1 MGRWA
6 VSRSLSI
13 AGSLLLGVGGLSCSL
28 AFDLDREQCEQAAD
42 CSDVGFAATCENKV
56 CVAISEGGGGGGTG
70 TGGAGGSPPVDPLW
84 GCLGTFQSP
93 VTSPD
98 QMIPYHYRV
107 EGVLDPGVPP
117 VGLTVKLCA
126 LLDFGCASPL
136 PLDPPDADGN
146 VFFTLR
152 ADFEAFLEIEGT
164 DLMPTRAHLPVP
176 PVVIPPKEKII
187 RAVTN
192 PEFQQLV
199 DASGQNYDPM
209 RGIAVMLTVDC
220 NDDRAAGVQLTTEDA
235 DATTVD
241 YYFKNQIPI
250 FNATQTDD
258 QGAGGWVNLPTGLV
272 SGRATLASSLRSIGS
287 ASFNSRPG
295 TISYV
300 PIGPT
305 PGAQ

>member
-1 MGRWA
+1 
-6 VSRSLSI
+6 
-13 AGSLLLGVGGLSCSL
+13 
-28 AFDLDREQCEQAAD
+28 
-42 CSDVGFAATCENKV
+42 
-56 CVAISEGGGGGGTG
+56 
-70 TGGAGGSPPVDPLW
+70 
-84 GCLGTFQSP
+84 

-98 QMIPYHYRV
+98 QIIPYHYRI
-107 EGVLDPGVPP
+107 EGVLNPGVPP
-117 VGLTVKLCA
+117 AGLTVRLCA
-126 LLDFGCASPL
+126 LLDFGCVNPL

-146 VFFTLR
+146 VLFELR
-152 ADFEAFLEIEGT
+152 ADFEAFLEIDGM
-164 DLMPTRAHLPVP
+164 DLMPTRAHLPVT

-187 RAVTN
+187 RAVTTA
-192 PEFQQLV
+192 EFQQLV
-199 DASGQNYDPM
+199 DASGQTYDPT

-220 NDDRAAGVQLTTEDA
+220 NDDRAAGVQLSTEDA

-272 SGRATLASSLRSIGS
+272 SGRATLASSLTAIGS